1 MANKRFGHTD
11 NRGKHKIKL
20 IKRKD
25 VKDAGEFTIDKY
37 GIRRE
42 RIPGLKRNAK
52 GEIIDISGT

>member
-20 IKRKD
+20 VKFKD
-25 VKDAGEFTIDKY
+25 VKDAGKTTIDKH
-37 GIRRE
+37 GISRY

-52 GEIIDISGT
+52 GEIIDIQGT